1 MRYTTVIDITQCPD
15 IYRNTN
21 ARLLYFHM
29 VLVCGY
35 HDHDKGLVRKSVRQ
49 LAAETGITKSATEN
63 ALRQLIRWQLARRF
77 RGKLYVVNWWPE
89 QPITKPK
96 RRAQDIRD
104 QAIAREREAKNQERE
119 AEVQRAKEGSVN
131 YEEYQALKNAGKI

>member
-35 HDHDKGLVRKSVRQ
+35 HDNDKGLVRKSVRQ
-49 LAAETGITKSATEN
+49 LAAETGITKSAVEN
-63 ALRQLIRWQLARRF
+63 ALRQLKKFDLVRKN
-77 RGKLYVVNWWPE
+77 RGRLYVRTWAPE

-96 RRAQDIRD
+96 RRAQEIKD
-104 QAIAREREAKNQERE
+104 QAIAQERELKNQELR
-119 AEVQRAKEGSVN
+119 ADIQRRKEGSVS
-131 YEEYQALKNAGKI
+131 YEKYLELKNAGKI

>member
-35 HDHDKGLVRKSVRQ
+35 HDNDKGLVRKSVRQ
-49 LAAETGITKSATEN
+49 LAAETGITKSAVEN
-63 ALRQLIRWQLARRF
+63 ALRQLKKFDLVRKN
-77 RGKLYVVNWWPE
+77 RGRLYVRTWAPE

-104 QAIAREREAKNQERE
+104 QEIARERELKNQERL
-119 AEVQRAKEGSVN
+119 AEVQRAKESSVS